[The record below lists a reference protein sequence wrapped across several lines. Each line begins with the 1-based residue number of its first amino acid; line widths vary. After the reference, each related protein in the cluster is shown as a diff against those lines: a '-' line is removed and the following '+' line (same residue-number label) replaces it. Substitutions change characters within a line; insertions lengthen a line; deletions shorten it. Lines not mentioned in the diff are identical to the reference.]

1 MSVVEGYSEHVMDAV
16 GADLDPAYL
25 EMRDAMEERRSERGF
40 LETLLARLL
49 GLEMKMRQ
57 YRQGKAFCDEVVK
70 RRGIETLNL
79 VWSEPAALPRPSE
92 IEQPGRWLAR
102 VA

>member
-1 MSVVEGYSEHVMDAV
+1 VAE
-16 GADLDPAYL
+16 
-25 EMRDAMEERRSERGF
+25 
-40 LETLLARLL
+40 
-49 GLEMKMRQ
+49 
-57 YRQGKAFCDEVVK
+57 

-92 IEQPGRWLAR
+92 LEHPGRWLSR

>member
-1 MSVVEGYSEHVMDAV
+1 
-16 GADLDPAYL
+16 
-25 EMRDAMEERRSERGF
+25 
-40 LETLLARLL
+40 
-49 GLEMKMRQ
+49 MKMRQ
-57 YRQGKAFCDEVVK
+57 YRLGKAFCDEVAE

-92 IEQPGRWLAR
+92 LEHPGRWLSR